1 MNITITP
8 GKLRGAIQAI
18 PSKSQAHRALVCA
31 AFADAP
37 TAIALAGTN
46 ADMDATAR
54 CLNALGAEITRTAF
68 GYQVNPA
75 SQVPERADLYPGE
88 SGSTLRFLLPVVGA
102 LGVDAP
108 FHLEGRLGK
117 RPLSPLR
124 EEMERMGCRLS
135 QTDHHTLH
143 CSGMLRS
150 GDYRM
155 AGNVSSQYFT
165 GLLLAGPLME
175 GCRVEV
181 TGILESRPYVDMT
194 LDMLHTFGVKTEG
207 MSIPAGSRFTSPGK
221 LQIEGDWSNAAFFLT
236 AAALGS
242 PVTVTGL
249 DPNSSQGDRTVVPL
263 LKQLEQHCT
272 ISAADVPDLIPVLSI
287 RAAAGEGAVFTDIS
301 RLRLK
306 ESDRVEAILHMIRS
320 LGGRSEAT
328 QHTLTIHGTG
338 LTGGTVDSRNDHR
351 IAMAA
356 AIAATVCRRE
366 VTILGAEAVNKSDP
380 LFWEEY
386 ASLGGNYEQHLR

>member
-1 MNITITP
+1 M
-8 GKLRGAIQAI
+8 
-18 PSKSQAHRALVCA
+18 
-31 AFADAP
+31 
-37 TAIALAGTN
+37 
-46 ADMDATAR
+46 
-54 CLNALGAEITRTAF
+54 
-68 GYQVNPA
+68 NPA

-102 LGVDAP
+102 LGVDAT

-124 EEMERMGCRLS
+124 EEMERMGCLLS

-143 CSGMLRS
+143 CSGKLRS

-165 GLLLAGPLME
+165 GLLLAGPLMG

-194 LDMLHTFGVKTEG
+194 LDMLRTFGVKTEG
-207 MSIPAGSRFTSPGK
+207 MSIPAGSRFTSPSK
-221 LQIEGDWSNAAFFLT
+221 VQIEGDWSNAAFFLT

-249 DPNSSQGDRTVVPL
+249 NQNSSQGDRAVVPL
-263 LKQLEQHCT
+263 LKQLENNCT
-272 ISAADVPDLIPVLSI
+272 VSASDVPDLIPILSV

-320 LGGRSEAT
+320 LGGRADAT

-356 AIAATVCRRE
+356 AIAATVCRKE
-366 VTILGAEAVNKSDP
+366 VTILGAEAVNKSYP